1 LSREVGD
8 WVSVAVLG
16 KPRGNRGEL
25 TAESLS
31 SKPERFA
38 RLKSVRLM
46 LDGNAGD
53 ETTTREVEEVWEH
66 AGALVFKFRGVDS
79 ISDAEKLRGAEVQ
92 VPASER
98 VQLKPDEYFH
108 SDLIGCEVRDRLS
121 GRVIGHVTNFE
132 EYGGPPLLEVDNG
145 EVDAGKLL
153 IPFVKA
159 ICVDIRP
166 EAKLIQVDLP
176 EGLEELDSARAGQ
189 PDAT

>member
-1 LSREVGD
+1 LSSED

-16 KPRGNRGEL
+16 RPRGNRGEL

-31 SKPERFA
+31 SRPERFSQ
-38 RLKSVRLM
+38 LKEVRLM
-46 LDGNAGD
+46 GDGSAYQ
-53 ETTTREVEEVWEH
+53 VEEVWH
-66 AGALVFKFRGVDS
+66 HDGALVFKFRGVDS

-98 VQLKPDEYFH
+98 IELEPGEYFQ

-121 GRVIGHVTNFE
+121 ERVIGRVTNFE
-132 EYGGPPLLEVDNG
+132 EYGGPPLLEIDDG
-145 EVDAGKLL
+145 RML

-166 EAKLIQVDLP
+166 SERLIRVDLP
-176 EGLEELDSARAGQ
+176 DGLEDLGALPSRDQEGVG
-189 PDAT
+189 

>member
-1 LSREVGD
+1 LNSAAGD

-16 KPRGNRGEL
+16 RARGNRGEL

-38 RLKSVRLM
+38 RLKAVRL
-46 LDGNAGD
+46 LGV
-53 ETTTREVEEVWEH
+53 ETATREVEEVWEH

-92 VPASER
+92 VPVSER
-98 VQLKPDEYFH
+98 VELEPGEYFH
-108 SDLIGCEVRDRLS
+108 SDLIGCEVRERLS

-132 EYGGPPLLEVDNG
+132 EYGGPPLLEVD
-145 EVDAGKLL
+145 AGKLL

-166 EAKLIQVDLP
+166 EVKLIQVDLP
-176 EGLEELDSARAGQ
+176 EGLENLFCHE
-189 PDAT
+189 